1 MVEIK
6 EGSIIYNQNLD
17 LIKKAFKET
26 DVICIIDKKGK
37 ILYYNNYNDIHN
49 KIGTEDV
56 VGKPFLEVY
65 PWLSDKTSTALTVLK
80 TGQAIINQP
89 QIMELYDGSKVNSIN
104 TAFPLKNQDGILGV
118 VFLSYDINTIFGKTE
133 LKDDDKFK
141 VNLGAKYTFD
151 DIITENLEM
160 MQIINKLKKIARYNS
175 NIFMYGETG
184 TGKELFVQSVHNA
197 SNRAEKPFISQNC
210 AAIPVSLMEG
220 LIFGTTTGS
229 FTGAVDKQGLFELA
243 NGGTI
248 FLDEINSMP
257 LDLQAKLLRVIETKR
272 VRRIGGKEEM
282 DVDVRIIASTNEPPD
297 ELLENKTFRKD
308 LFYRLGVVNIEIPPL
323 RERKED
329 ILPLTKHFVRN
340 FNQLFN
346 KKIEGMD
353 TQVQKLFME
362 YEWPGNVRE
371 YKNAIESAFNCV
383 EGNKIL
389 LYDIPNYIIKRLE
402 NKSVNKALEITPSDF
417 TLQETSTLQDNFDA
431 LEKYMLLEALKKTGN
446 NITKA
451 SNILGIT
458 RQSIYNKIKKHQINL
473 ND

>member
-1 MVEIK
+1 MA
-6 EGSIIYNQNLD
+6 IIYNQNLD

-65 PWLSDKTSTALTVLK
+65 PWLTKKTSTALTVLK

-89 QIMELYDGSKVNSIN
+89 QIMKLYDGSKVNSIN

-118 VFLSYDINTIFGKTE
+118 VFLSYDINTIFGKSD
-133 LKDDDKFK
+133 LKDDEKIK

-160 MQIINKLKKIARYNS
+160 MQIINKLKKISKYNS
-175 NIFMYGETG
+175 NIFIYGETG

-197 SNRAEKPFISQNC
+197 SSRAEKPFISQNC
-210 AAIPVSLMEG
+210 AAIPNSLMEG

-229 FTGAVDKQGLFELA
+229 FTGAVDKQGLFEMA

-272 VRRIGGKEEM
+272 VRRIGGKKEL
-282 DVDVRIIASTNEPPD
+282 DVDVRIIASTNVPP
-297 ELLENKTFRKD
+297 EVLLQNKKFRLD
-308 LFYRLGVVNIEIPPL
+308 LFYRLAVINIEIPPL
-323 RERKED
+323 RDRKED
-329 ILPLTKHFVRN
+329 ILSLTKYFIRS
-340 FNQLFN
+340 FNQLFD
-346 KKIEGMD
+346 KKIEGID

-362 YEWPGNVRE
+362 YDWPGNVRE
-371 YKNAIESAFNCV
+371 FKNAIESAFNCV

-389 LYDIPNYIIKRLE
+389 LYDIHHYILKNIDK
-402 NKSVNKALEITPSDF
+402 KSGNKAKEIPPSGF
-417 TLQETSTLQDNFDA
+417 SLQETSTLQENLDA
-431 LEKYMLLEALKKTGN
+431 LEKYMLLEALKKSGN
-446 NITKA
+446 NITKV
-451 SNILGIT
+451 SKILGIT
-458 RQSIYNKIKKHQINL
+458 RQSIYNKIKKHQIHVN
-473 ND
+473 N